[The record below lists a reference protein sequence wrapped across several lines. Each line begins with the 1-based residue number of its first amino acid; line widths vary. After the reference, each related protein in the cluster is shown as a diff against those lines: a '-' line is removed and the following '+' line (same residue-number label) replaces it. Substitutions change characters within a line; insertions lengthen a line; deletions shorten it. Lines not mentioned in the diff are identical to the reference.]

1 MPVWSAGISGI
12 GFSLASLVLL
22 LPVVYLT
29 TGSQFYQ
36 SHAYGDEA
44 AWTPADYLHV
54 MKYCLNLQIQTSKKC
69 CKGTLQ
75 SK

>member
-22 LPVVYLT
+22 LPVIYLT

-54 MKYCLNLQIQTSKKC
+54 MKYEVLSQPSDSDLKKV
-69 CKGTLQ
+69 L
-75 SK
+75 